1 MFKLDGRA
9 VNDVLVE
16 WIGPVT
22 GRNYNVAQAATP
34 APALVHI
41 KVWGS
46 GAVKLQHNNT
56 FVFKAPGGDQ
66 NLHRLDKVPAETGWA
81 DDGAVV
87 NEAAGYQTRTIT
99 VDPATLYLRVI
110 VTTAGTGRVEVKSNW
125 S

>member
-1 MFKLDGRA
+1 MFKFEGRA

-16 WIGPVT
+16 WNGPVT
-22 GRNYNVAQAATP
+22 GRNYNVYQVAAP

-56 FVFKAPGGDQ
+56 FIFKTPGGDQ
-66 NLHRLDKVPAETGWA
+66 NRHRLDKVPAETGWT
-81 DDGAVV
+81 DDGAAIS
-87 NEAAGYQTRTIT
+87 EADRYQTRTIT

-110 VTTAGTGRVEVKSNW
+110 LTTAGTGRVEIKSNW
-125 S
+125 N